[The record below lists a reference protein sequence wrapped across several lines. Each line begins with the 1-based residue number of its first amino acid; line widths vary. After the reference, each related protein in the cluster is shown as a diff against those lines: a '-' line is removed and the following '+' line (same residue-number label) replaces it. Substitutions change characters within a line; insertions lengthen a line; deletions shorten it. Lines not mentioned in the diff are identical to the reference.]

1 MKKFSLLSVLILS
14 GILLFTSCKKP
25 GHETKYITINE
36 TISAGNTYALDLSVY
51 GDADDQPAIT
61 TQAANYVISQINV
74 DAVTAKNKY
83 NFSTNTKSQDKQTV
97 VITLTENH
105 GGRGGSGNCN
115 HTEAVITINFTVL

>member
-1 MKKFSLLSVLILS
+1 MKKFTILSVLILS

-25 GHETKYITINE
+25 AHETEYITINE
-36 TISAGNTYALDLSVY
+36 TISAGDTYALDLSVY

-74 DAVTAKNKY
+74 DAVTAKSKY

-105 GGRGGSGNCN
+105 GGRSGPGNCN
-115 HTEAVITINFTVL
+115 HTEAVITINFTIL